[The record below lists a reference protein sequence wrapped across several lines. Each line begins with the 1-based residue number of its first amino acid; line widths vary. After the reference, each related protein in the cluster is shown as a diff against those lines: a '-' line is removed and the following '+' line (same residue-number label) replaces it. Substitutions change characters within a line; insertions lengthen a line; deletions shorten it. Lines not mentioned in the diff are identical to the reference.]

1 MTERNRGY
9 IVALDDSERVDSADV
24 LNAIRQLKGVVSVEQ
39 IRGDVDQQLAKQRA
53 KQELVD
59 ELWGV
64 LASDHET

>member
-9 IVALDDSERVDSADV
+9 IVALDNPERVDSADV
-24 LNAIRQLKGVVSVEQ
+24 LNAIRQLKGVASVEQ

-53 KQELVD
+53 KQELID
-59 ELWGV
+59 ELWEV